1 MHVHTLDML
10 CDLKCWSWCTH
21 HDLCCHLGFW
31 LTQPCTH
38 VGFFDTSA
46 PSFGVALLMYAI
58 EYSLHRLTEVT
69 LQLLNCIDES

>member
-1 MHVHTLDML
+1 MFTLWTCCVISSAGL
-10 CDLKCWSWCTH
+10 GALT
-21 HDLCCHLGFW
+21 DLCCHLGLW
-31 LTQPCTH
+31 LTQPCIH
-38 VGFFDTSA
+38 VGLFDISA